1 MLDLMAKTQ
10 VYEAVH
16 DRVMEIIPLEI
27 ADIWTRNDR
36 KDIEFYLVAVLGID
50 RQRWDPAEP

>member
-1 MLDLMAKTQ
+1 MAKTQ

-16 DRVMEIIPLEI
+16 DRIMEIIPLEI